1 MDPINQIMLF
11 IWIGFAVVFF
21 IAEMLTATFGLLWFA
36 VGAAVAAVLAAFN
49 LPFWLQIAVALVI
62 STVLFALSRKF
73 FKRITRNAAQ
83 TGVGA
88 DRSQGKEGIVIERID
103 PLTNQGK
110 VRVEHEEWIAENVE
124 GKPIEPGKKVEVVR
138 VEGVRL
144 FVKLK
149 EE

>member
-11 IWIGFAVVFF
+11 VWIGIAVVFF

-62 STVLFALSRKF
+62 SIVLFALSRKF
-73 FKRITRNAAQ
+73 FKRITRRASQ
-83 TGVGA
+83 VGIGA
-88 DRSQGKEGIVIERID
+88 DRLQGKEGIVIERID
-103 PLTNQGK
+103 PQTSQGK
-110 VRVEHEEWIAENVE
+110 ARVEHELWIAESVE
-124 GKPIEPGKKVEVVR
+124 GKPIEPGKKIEVVR

-144 FVKLK
+144 FVKPK